1 MFRLLI
7 VFFFFSSRRR
17 HTRCSR
23 DWSSDVCSSD
33 LAGPAEARAVR
44 AVTRIQR
51 PTAMPTQSNPAPR
64 FEVEP
69 GTRTVTLGRMGVLRV
84 SLKNRKARAMRAAG
98 GRFLAPCLTWRQ
110 YAANHHERFR
120 CYVDTYRE
128 RPGPSRRRG

>member
-1 MFRLLI
+1 MM
-7 VFFFFSSRRR
+7 
-17 HTRCSR
+17 T
-23 DWSSDVCSSD
+23 
-33 LAGPAEARAVR
+33 AGPAEARAVR

-84 SLKNRKARAMRAAG
+84 SLKNRKARAMPAAG

-120 CYVDTYRE
+120 CYVDTTASVRDRQGGVADGE
-128 RPGPSRRRG
+128 NPRGHPRRDRHRGPAVRPAAR